1 MAAIYC
7 VLLKS
12 LGANGYMEHVVSSA
26 ESATVIAFA
35 GDIDLQT
42 SPDARKALLAIVGN
56 GTGIL
61 VNLAGVGYIDSSGVA
76 SLVECLQSA
85 KKSGQKMALVSVS
98 EGALRVL
105 QLARLDRVF
114 KICDT
119 VDEGVA
125 AVA

>member
-1 MAAIYC
+1 MQHAISD
-7 VLLKS
+7 VG
-12 LGANGYMEHVVSSA
+12 GAL
-26 ESATVIAFA
+26 VIAFT

-42 SPDARKALLAIVGN
+42 SPDARKALLTLVGKDQP
-56 GTGIL
+56 IL

-98 EGALRVL
+98 DGALRVL

-114 KICDT
+114 VIRAT
-119 VDEGVA
+119 VDDGVA
-125 AVA
+125 AVS

>member
-1 MAAIYC
+1 
-7 VLLKS
+7 
-12 LGANGYMEHVVSSA
+12 MEHTLA
-26 ESATVIAFA
+26 DAGEAMVISFS

-42 SPDARKALLAIVGN
+42 SPDARKAMLGLVGQ
-56 GTGIL
+56 GRPIL
-61 VNLAGVGYIDSSGVA
+61 VDLSGVGYIDSSGVA

-114 KICDT
+114 TICDT
-119 VDEGVA
+119 LDEGAA
-125 AVA
+125 AVS